1 MSIHPS
7 RQAYVEE
14 DPEVCRSPSDGD
26 ARMFTNHPSSRPQL
40 MPTVL
45 QDADMTYDL
54 ASVPLDTD
62 YYMPSAAGGPSEKAA
77 DVIAQFNRKRKANAI
92 AVPTDDVRVR
102 ARLREIGEPITLF
115 GERPEDRRDRLR
127 ELMYAKQEATGED
140 VAMDEAAEDE
150 ADEEEQEFYT
160 EGVDELL
167 EARKEIARFSLPRT
181 QQRVHFQRLESAIP
195 LQRHVDHRNY
205 VKDKLSGFELF
216 GSQIAGERPVSMARF
231 SPNGKMIAAGNWG
244 GSIKLLD
251 VPNLEEKGVFRG
263 HTAQVSGI
271 SWFPGAT
278 LDGTTVSEG
287 SLNMASGGGEGSI
300 HLWSLNQ
307 DTPISTLSGHSG
319 RVCRTEFHPSGKYL
333 ASASYDTTW
342 RLWDVETTTE
352 LLLQEGHSHEAYTVA
367 FNTDGSLLASAGL
380 DSIAC
385 LWDLRSGR
393 RVLYLESHVAPIYG
407 LDWSPDG
414 YRVMTGSGDGF
425 AKCWDIR
432 AMKETASIGAHKGG
446 VTDLRWFKGTD
457 GPLSGKSLDKQS
469 DSADYIPKKSGTFFV
484 SSGFD
489 RNVKIFSADDWSL
502 CKSLSGHS
510 GHVLSTDIT
519 SDAKWI
525 VSSSYDRTVKLWARD
540 DMQGLYD
547 DDQTPTGMDT
557 ST

>member
-14 DPEVCRSPSDGD
+14 DNEVSRSEPDSHL
-26 ARMFTNHPSSRPQL
+26 RMFTSLPSSRPRLTQ
-40 MPTVL
+40 TSI
-45 QDADMTYDL
+45 QDAEMTYDL
-54 ASVPLDTD
+54 SNVPLDTD
-62 YYMPSAAGGPSEKAA
+62 YYMLSATGGSEKAA

-127 ELMYAKQEATGED
+127 ELLYAKQEATGED
-140 VAMDEAAEDE
+140 VGMDVDEDE
-150 ADEEEQEFYT
+150 EDEEEQEFYT

-231 SPNGKMIAAGNWG
+231 SPNGQMIAAGNWG
-244 GSIKLLD
+244 GSIKLLG
-251 VPNLEEKGVFRG
+251 VPNLEEKAVLRG

-271 SWFPGAT
+271 SWFPGST
-278 LDGTTVSEG
+278 LEGTTVSEG
-287 SLNMASGGGEGSI
+287 SLNMASGGGEGNI
-300 HLWSLNQ
+300 HLWSLDQ
-307 DTPISTLSGHSG
+307 DTPISTLSGHTG

-393 RVLYLESHVAPIYG
+393 RVLYLESHIAPIYG

-457 GPLSGKSLDKQS
+457 SPLSSKSFDRYG
-469 DSADYIPKKSGTFFV
+469 DTRDFTPKKSGTFFV
-484 SSGFD
+484 SAGFD
-489 RNVKIFSADDWSL
+489 RNVKIFSADDWAL

-510 GHVLSTDIT
+510 GHVLSTDVT

-547 DDQTPTGMDT
+547 QDTPNGMDT

>member
-14 DPEVCRSPSDGD
+14 EPEDSE
-26 ARMFTNHPSSRPQL
+26 
-40 MPTVL
+40 
-45 QDADMTYDL
+45 MTYDL
-54 ASVPLDTD
+54 NNVPLDTD
-62 YYMPSAAGGPSEKAA
+62 YYMPSATGGNEKAA

-127 ELMYAKQEATGED
+127 ELLYAKQEANGED
-140 VAMDEAAEDE
+140 VAMDVEQDE
-150 ADEEEQEFYT
+150 EDEEEQEFYT

-231 SPNGKMIAAGNWG
+231 SPNGNMVAAGNWG

-251 VPNLEEKGVFRG
+251 VPNLEEKAVLRG
-263 HTAQVSGI
+263 HTAHVSGI

-287 SLNMASGGGEGSI
+287 SLNMASGGGEGNI

-307 DTPISTLSGHSG
+307 DTPISTLSGHTG

-352 LLLQEGHSHEAYTVA
+352 LLLQEGHSHEAYTVS
-367 FNTDGSLLASAGL
+367 FNPDGSLLASAGL

-393 RVLYLESHVAPIYG
+393 RVLYLESHIAPIYG

-457 GPLSGKSLDKQS
+457 SPLSGKSLEKHS
-469 DSADYIPKKSGTFFV
+469 DTQDYIPKKSGTFFV
-484 SSGFD
+484 SAGFD
-489 RNVKIFSADDWSL
+489 KNVKIFSADDWAL

-510 GHVLSTDIT
+510 GHVLSTDVT

-525 VSSSYDRTVKLWARD
+525 VSSGYDRTVKLWARD

-547 DDQTPTGMDT
+547 DDTSSGMDT